1 MYCTVCSKH
10 GKGNTSTASCKTS
23 KTTSMMRHK
32 DIPNHKHALAARES
46 KANFDTAL
54 SKAFTEE
61 HDEPNSSDLHMH
73 RGAQPGQFPTNLSR
87 SFSLSHL
94 KWLRRILAVGL
105 GNYCD
110 RNNEKVI
117 NYLKTKT
124 LQLWLMKVMFPS
136 LFLNKQSQL
145 WWWIDITF

>member
-1 MYCTVCSKH
+1 MYCTVRSKH
-10 GKGNTSTASCKTS
+10 GKGNTLTACKTS

-32 DIPNHKHALAARES
+32 DLPNHKHALAARES

-61 HDEPNSSDLHMH
+61 QDELNSSDLHMH

-94 KWLRRILAVGL
+94 K
-105 GNYCD
+105 
-110 RNNEKVI
+110 
-117 NYLKTKT
+117 
-124 LQLWLMKVMFPS
+124 
-136 LFLNKQSQL
+136 
-145 WWWIDITF
+145 